1 MEGSGPFYM
10 SEEGYEKLKADLH
23 KLKYA
28 KRPEIVDAIK
38 KAREQGDLTENA
50 EYDAAKEAQTHLERQ
65 IGDLEYKIAHA
76 KIVKRDEVAK
86 GKAYL
91 FAKVTVVDVDDEDDV
106 ETYTLVPPEE
116 ADPDNNLIS
125 VKSPIGQGLLGK
137 EVGNEIAIK
146 VPAGT
151 LNYKIAKIE

>member
-10 SEEGYEKLKADLH
+10 SEEGYEKLKTDLH
-23 KLKYA
+23 QLKYE
-28 KRPEIVDAIK
+28 KRPEIVEAIK
-38 KAREQGDLTENA
+38 KAREQGDLSENA

-65 IGDLEYKIAHA
+65 IADLEYKIAHA
-76 KIVKRDEVAK
+76 KIVKKDEIAK
-86 GKAYL
+86 DKAYL

-116 ADPDNNLIS
+116 TDPDNNHIS

-137 EVGNEIAIK
+137 SVGDKIAIE

-151 LNYKIAKIE
+151 LNFKITKIE